1 MGSNTTRSRAG
12 SAILL
17 RTITRN
23 ARRLSIGTALIS
35 LHQVSEALVPVV
47 IGIIVDRAVET
58 GDVSMLAIWLGAL
71 ALLFAV
77 LSTVYRLGARQLML
91 SIATEAH
98 RLRVEVAA
106 KILDPLGIRTELR
119 SGDLLTVSTTDADS
133 TAYLLDYVPRIV
145 GAITAALVCA
155 VTLVVIDAPLGF
167 AVLVGTPVVLLA
179 LQLSAPAITRRVA
192 DQQAM
197 AGRATSV
204 ATDLVSGL
212 RPLRGS
218 APKLPRRSAI
228 ELSASNRCARPC
240 APHGPR
246 AVTQACRRH

>member
-77 LSTVYRLGARQLML
+77 LSTVYRL
-91 SIATEAH
+91 
-98 RLRVEVAA
+98 V
-106 KILDPLGIRTELR
+106 
-119 SGDLLTVSTTDADS
+119 
-133 TAYLLDYVPRIV
+133 
-145 GAITAALVCA
+145 
-155 VTLVVIDAPLGF
+155 
-167 AVLVGTPVVLLA
+167 
-179 LQLSAPAITRRVA
+179 
-192 DQQAM
+192 
-197 AGRATSV
+197 
-204 ATDLVSGL
+204 
-212 RPLRGS
+212 
-218 APKLPRRSAI
+218 
-228 ELSASNRCARPC
+228 
-240 APHGPR
+240 HGN
-246 AVTQACRRH
+246 